1 MDDQHRQEL
10 LRSSAAYATAKLS
23 FANAIVIAQRAGET
37 DEEIAHVTG
46 YTVPMIR
53 ALRSSWGRLRER
65 PRRSPGAPV
74 TVRAHPRGDGPGV
87 HLGVKQCLYRRL
99 TRGE

>member
-10 LRSSAAYATAKLS
+10 LRASAAYATARLT

-37 DEEIAHVTG
+37 DEEIVHVTG

-53 ALRSSWGRLRER
+53 AVLRSS
-65 PRRSPGAPV
+65 
-74 TVRAHPRGDGPGV
+74 
-87 HLGVKQCLYRRL
+87 
-99 TRGE
+99 

>member
-1 MDDQHRQEL
+1 MFGAGHRLGAAAGALACWRGLGLVSNLTESREL

-53 ALRSSWGRLRER
+53 AVLRSS
-65 PRRSPGAPV
+65 
-74 TVRAHPRGDGPGV
+74 
-87 HLGVKQCLYRRL
+87 
-99 TRGE
+99 

>member
-1 MDDQHRQEL
+1 MDDQRRQEL

-23 FANAIVIAQRAGET
+23 FANAIVIVIAQRAGET

-53 ALRSSWGRLRER
+53 A
-65 PRRSPGAPV
+65 
-74 TVRAHPRGDGPGV
+74 T
-87 HLGVKQCLYRRL
+87 
-99 TRGE
+99 

>member
-10 LRSSAAYATAKLS
+10 LRSSAEYATAKLA
-23 FANAIVIAQRAGET
+23 FANAILIAQRAGET

-53 ALRSSWGRLRER
+53 ACSA
-65 PRRSPGAPV
+65 PRDLSAV
-74 TVRAHPRGDGPGV
+74 
-87 HLGVKQCLYRRL
+87 
-99 TRGE
+99 E

>member
-10 LRSSAAYATAKLS
+10 LRSSAAFATA
-23 FANAIVIAQRAGET
+23 QRVGET

-53 ALRSSWGRLRER
+53 AVLRSS
-65 PRRSPGAPV
+65 
-74 TVRAHPRGDGPGV
+74 
-87 HLGVKQCLYRRL
+87 
-99 TRGE
+99 

>member
-1 MDDQHRQEL
+1 MDDQHRQAL

-23 FANAIVIAQRAGET
+23 FANAIAIMIAQRAGET

-53 ALRSSWGRLRER
+53 AVLRT
-65 PRRSPGAPV
+65 P
-74 TVRAHPRGDGPGV
+74 
-87 HLGVKQCLYRRL
+87 
-99 TRGE
+99 